1 MQFNTMRHPLLTA
14 ALRYLVLAMVGMYGL
29 PATSAGPW
37 VPVST
42 RADGDALF
50 AQAVTSSAP
59 SASSALSS
67 HSHNSAAV
75 TQVTSLLNYS
85 KTQWWGADK
94 RYQSTVAQWEIQ
106 CAQGTYRTVSFTAYA
121 GSMGSGE
128 VVMSERQTSLWSP
141 VSPQSIPGDLLRWA
155 CKP

>member
-1 MQFNTMRHPLLTA
+1 MGHPLLPA
-14 ALRYLVLAMVGMYGL
+14 AVRYLVLAMVGMYGL
-29 PATSAGPW
+29 AASAAGPW

-50 AQAVTSSAP
+50 AQAVTSSASSAP
-59 SASSALSS
+59 SAPSN
-67 HSHNSAAV
+67 NSAAV
-75 TQVTSLLNYS
+75 LQVTSLLNYS

-106 CAQGTYRTVSFTAYA
+106 CAQGTYRTVSFTAFA

-128 VVMSERQTSLWSP
+128 VVMSERQTSLWSL

>member
-1 MQFNTMRHPLLTA
+1 MGHPLLSA
-14 ALRYLVLAMVGMYGL
+14 SVRYLVLAMVGMYGL
-29 PATSAGPW
+29 AASAAGPW

-50 AQAVTSSAP
+50 AQAITSSAP
-59 SASSALSS
+59 PAL
-67 HSHNSAAV
+67 SHNSAAV
-75 TQVTSLLNYS
+75 MQVMSLLNYS

-106 CAQGTYRTVSFTAYA
+106 CAQGTYRTVSFTGYA

-128 VVMSERQTSLWSP
+128 VVMSDRQTSLWSP

-155 CKP
+155 CKS